1 MLVISIVESSEI
13 SRSLRNGIFGFRIVY
28 CKIRIVYSENIK
40 DILSFFTIR
49 MELSDQAEE
58 AARRRLSSNRLT
70 DMRNIK
76 VTKDDVETARKM
88 FLGGLPLLPW
98 LWICAAL
105 FFRTKWSRGKSSA
118 NHDQL
123 CVYYNRYLVGSSIYA
138 VLLVIWVI
146 IFQTSYE
153 SLDMKSLLVN
163 ALSSG
168 GGWQTE

>member
-1 MLVISIVESSEI
+1 
-13 SRSLRNGIFGFRIVY
+13 
-28 CKIRIVYSENIK
+28 
-40 DILSFFTIR
+40 

-58 AARRRLSSNRLT
+58 EARVARRRLSSNHLSSS
-70 DMRNIK
+70 RNVK
-76 VTKDDVETARKM
+76 VTKGDVETARKM

-138 VLLVIWVI
+138 VLLIVWVI

-153 SLDMKSLLVN
+153 TLDMKSLLVN

>member
-1 MLVISIVESSEI
+1 
-13 SRSLRNGIFGFRIVY
+13 
-28 CKIRIVYSENIK
+28 
-40 DILSFFTIR
+40 

-58 AARRRLSSNRLT
+58 ESRIERRRRLSSNRLS
-70 DMRNIK
+70 DSQNVK

-138 VLLVIWVI
+138 ILLVIWVI

>member
-1 MLVISIVESSEI
+1 MDVYYYFPGKLLKRFVRNMELREES
-13 SRSLRNGIFGFRIVY
+13 
-28 CKIRIVYSENIK
+28 
-40 DILSFFTIR
+40 R
-49 MELSDQAEE
+49 ME
-58 AARRRLSSNRLT
+58 RRRLSSNRLS
-70 DMRNIK
+70 DVRNVK

>member
-1 MLVISIVESSEI
+1 MLLRKKKAAREV
-13 SRSLRNGIFGFRIVY
+13 RRNGKTEGGAYIVSAY
-28 CKIRIVYSENIK
+28 PKKKIS
-40 DILSFFTIR
+40 

-58 AARRRLSSNRLT
+58 EARVARRRLSSNHLSSS
-70 DMRNIK
+70 RNVK
-76 VTKDDVETARKM
+76 VTKGDVETARKM

-138 VLLVIWVI
+138 VLLIVWVI

-153 SLDMKSLLVN
+153 TLDMKSLLVN